1 MHIYSLTGQ
10 LLKAIQIDYNFDKIE
25 LDVSDFNVG
34 EYIYE
39 YKGISNKFNV
49 KQDCLDTKIS

>member
-25 LDVSDFNVG
+25 LDVSDFNAG

-39 YKGISNKFNV
+39 YKDISNKFNV
-49 KQDCLDTKIS
+49 K